1 MIRFY
6 DLREVGAKEIADRLP
21 LPKKDATEIM
31 ESYTDGAADAAIS
44 GAFGCLLVRICDGGE
59 YLFSYPYP
67 LTESADESGAVE
79 EVALYALREG
89 LPLVFIDVPRES
101 LPILLMGFRHADVDA
116 EDECADTYRVTV
128 KSECAL
134 IKKAPEVTYGEVTL
148 RELRDGDKEAYA
160 RICLDAENNK
170 YWGYDFR
177 DDEPD
182 ADADYFMSVAKNERA
197 LGTAISF
204 AVLSGGEFVG
214 EAALYAFDCRG
225 GAEMAIRILPEY
237 QGRGLSGDIL
247 NALFEVCR
255 RIGLIR
261 LYAEVFSENKP
272 SIAFCS
278 RYMETISDE
287 GGRVVFIKNFYEP

>member
-1 MIRFY
+1 MILFY
-6 DLREVGAKEIADRLP
+6 DIRENRPADILDRLP
-21 LPKKDATEIM
+21 LPRKEALEVIECYADSDA
-31 ESYTDGAADAAIS
+31 DVAVS
-44 GAFGCLLVRICDGGE
+44 GAFGCLLVRIYDGGE

-89 LPLVFIDVPRES
+89 LPLLFCDVPRES
-101 LPILLMGFRHADVDA
+101 LPLLLMGFRHADVDA
-116 EDECADTYRVTV
+116 EDETAETYRVTV
-128 KSECAL
+128 KSECSL

-148 RELRDGDKEAYA
+148 RELRDSDREPYA

-177 DDEPD
+177 EDEPD
-182 ADADYFMSVAKNERA
+182 ADAEYFMSVAKNERA

-247 NALFEVCR
+247 LALFEVCR

-261 LYAEVFSENKP
+261 LYAEVFSENRP
-272 SIAFCS
+272 SVAFCS
-278 RYMETISDE
+278 RHMETLSDE
-287 GGRVVFIKNFYEP
+287 GGRVVFIKSFYEP